1 MQRTARLLTVVS
13 GVFLL
18 LDGGLFLLASTYPGP
33 FRGIIGLLYA
43 LAMLIVGIGYHVSFM
58 IGLRRE
64 RAQLKADGLVHAESH
79 FPPSL
84 TLMVALLLLAIGF
97 YVIASM
103 VFGIGPFG

>member
-1 MQRTARLLTVVS
+1 MLCVVYSHETWNTNCGSSTPTAMHS
-13 GVFLL
+13 
-18 LDGGLFLLASTYPGP
+18 ASISSSW
-33 FRGIIGLLYA
+33 R
-43 LAMLIVGIGYHVSFM
+43 
-58 IGLRRE
+58 
-64 RAQLKADGLVHAESH
+64 